1 MSFEPGDLVQIKSGS
16 PALVVTSIDADG
28 VHCLWHSEMDD
39 AVKTATIP
47 EIALALIDLSDLDH
61 DEDDDHD
68 HKKHKRK
75 HRD

>member
-39 AVKTATIP
+39 VVKTAIVP
-47 EIALALIDLSDLDH
+47 EVCLALIDLTDIE
-61 DEDDDHD
+61 DEDDDHHH